1 MEIILFCDIYHFLY
15 MGYFNNTLLGKIV
28 LPRHKKVSGWLDD
41 AYKYKV
47 NEALKETFIA
57 FCNQQKS
64 IGYSVD
70 ETALLWI
77 AVQIN
82 SLGNFDDE
90 KITSDNDSKEWVKKM
105 NYGAAGAL
113 PFLSGKSQR
122 EIMEIYLAASS
133 KHLSEDELTEIWS
146 I

>member
-1 MEIILFCDIYHFLY
+1 

-82 SLGNFDDE
+82 SLGNFE
-90 KITSDNDSKEWVKKM
+90 VKLQTSSDLQTWSPTTPGVFPYGDNTKFFRLIVE
-105 NYGAAGAL
+105 
-113 PFLSGKSQR
+113 
-122 EIMEIYLAASS
+122 
-133 KHLSEDELTEIWS
+133 
-146 I
+146 